1 MGSGDNALGYLRL
14 PTVHGDAVV
23 FVCEDD
29 LWTVPTV
36 GGQAWRLT
44 AGVAAASTPRFSPDG
59 SQVAFVGSEEGP
71 AEVYVMPATGGEARR
86 LTYQAAGYCA
96 VVGWDRDGSIVYS
109 SDAGLGQA
117 RRGWLHTVS
126 QDGGLPQRL
135 ELGPAKT
142 ISYGPG
148 GASVLGRRI
157 SREPAGW
164 KRYRGG
170 TSGDLWV
177 DGGGSGEYRQ
187 LIDLAGNL
195 ANPCWVGDRIY
206 FQSDHEGVGNIY
218 SCAPDGGDL
227 RRHTDHETYYAR
239 NLSSDGSTLI
249 YHCAG
254 ELYQLHPD
262 EDDPRRIEV
271 RLGSS
276 RTQRNRRFVDAA
288 EYLHSATLNPDGSGL
303 AVTARGKAFVLGNW
317 EGPVTQ
323 LGKPD
328 GERYRL
334 LTWLQDRKHLI
345 AATSDE
351 SEFEVLTVLTAD
363 GSKPPRR
370 LSEHEIGRITE
381 LEPSPVSNQVAV
393 ATHRNEL
400 WLLDLT
406 DDGAR
411 VTFLDRSE
419 HAEISDL
426 AWSPDGRWL
435 AYSFATSPHT
445 SAIKLAQ
452 TETGE
457 TTLATR
463 PVMRDANPAFDPDGK
478 YLYFIGLR
486 DFDPVFDAM
495 QWDLGFPKGEKPYAI
510 TLRDD
515 TTSPFVPAPR
525 PLESEDAQ
533 HARKGKE
540 ELADSPDDVTPVEI
554 DLDGITRRAVPFPVS
569 IGRYGKVVG
578 IKGKAIFSSYPVQ
591 GTRGRDV
598 TANPQSGTGTLEV
611 FDYES
616 QEQQQVADKLTDF
629 WLGPDGKTLLYQSGD
644 RFRVVRAG
652 EKREEE
658 KDDSPGRASGWVDLD
673 RIKVSVQPGAEWRQ
687 MFREAWR
694 LQRDHYWVEDM
705 AGIDWDGIYQRYLPL
720 VDRIGSRAEF
730 SDLLWELQGE
740 LGTSHAYESG
750 GEYRSSPHY
759 HQGFLG
765 VDWEYD
771 EGSGRYL
778 VKHIVEGDTWDERAT
793 SALNRPGTGVA
804 VGDAILAVNGQ
815 PLGRGEDGVAPATP
829 GERLVNQADQE
840 VQLTVQRG
848 TDEPRTVTV
857 KAIGNEHPGRYR
869 DWVEAKRAVVH
880 EATGGRVG
888 YIHVPDMMWDG
899 FAEFHRS
906 FLVEYD
912 LEGLIVDVR
921 YNGGGAVSGLLLQK
935 LSRRRL
941 GYDFSRWGQPQ
952 EYPAEAPRGPMVAVT
967 NEFAGS
973 DGDIFSH
980 SFKMLKLG
988 TLIGKRTWG
997 GVIGIN
1003 PRHLLADNT
1012 MTTQPEFSFFFDD
1025 VQWGVENY
1033 GTDPDIEVDIAPQ
1046 DFTRGAD
1053 PQLDRAIE
1061 EVLQQMQQQPPHV
1074 AKQAPRPVLAAP
1086 KLPPRPQL
1094 VTD

>member
-14 PTVHGDAVV
+14 PTVHGDTAV

-29 LWTVPTV
+29 LWTVPTA

-44 AGVAAASTPRFSPDG
+44 AGVAAASTPRYSADG
-59 SQVAFVGSEEGP
+59 SQLAFVGSEEGP
-71 AEVYVMPATGGEARR
+71 AEVYVMPATGGTAQR
-86 LTYQAAGYCA
+86 LTFQAAGYC
-96 VVGWDRDGSIVYS
+96 VVTGWDRDGRIVYS

-117 RRGWLHTVS
+117 RRGWLHRVGT
-126 QDGGLPQRL
+126 DGGLPERM

-142 ISYGPG
+142 ISYGAQG
-148 GASVLGRRI
+148 SVIGRRI
-157 SREPAGW
+157 SREPAAW

-177 DGGGSGEYRQ
+177 DADGSGEYRQ

-218 SCAPDGGDL
+218 SCLPDGGDL
-227 RRHTDHETYYAR
+227 RRHTDHEVYYAR

-254 ELYQLHPD
+254 DLYQLVPG
-262 EDDPRRIEV
+262 EEDPRKIEV

-288 EYLHSATLNPDGSGL
+288 EYLHSATLSPDGSGL
-303 AVTARGKAFVLGNW
+303 AITARGKAFTLGNW

-334 LTWLQDRKHLI
+334 LTWLPDKKRLI

-351 SEFEVLTVLTAD
+351 SEFEVLTVLSAD
-363 GSKPPRR
+363 GRTAPER
-370 LSEHEIGRITE
+370 LTEHQIGRITE
-381 LEPSPVSNQVAV
+381 LAPSPVNNQVALT
-393 ATHRNEL
+393 THRNQV

-406 DDGAR
+406 GDTSR
-411 VTFLDRSE
+411 LTELDRSDYG
-419 HAEISDL
+419 EIADL

-435 AYSFATSPHT
+435 AYAFPTAVNKA
-445 SAIKLAQ
+445 AIKLAQ
-452 TETGE
+452 VETGE
-457 TTLATR
+457 TVFATE
-463 PVMRDANPAFDPDGK
+463 PVLRDARPAFDPEGK
-478 YLYFIGLR
+478 YLYFIGTR
-486 DFDPVFDAM
+486 DFDPVFDTL
-495 QWDLGFPKGEKPYAI
+495 QWDLGFPRADKPYLV
-510 TLRDD
+510 TLQADG
-515 TTSPFVPAPR
+515 TSPFVPAAR

-540 ELADSPDDVTPVEI
+540 EMTESPDDVTPVEI

-569 IGRYGKVVG
+569 TGRYGKVVG
-578 IKGKAIFSSYPVQ
+578 VKGKAIFSAYPVR
-591 GTRGRDV
+591 GTRGNEL
-598 TANPQSGTGTLEV
+598 TFLGPTGTGTIEV
-611 FDYES
+611 YDFDT
-616 QEQQQVADKLTDF
+616 QEQQQVAEKVTDF
-629 WLGPDGKTLLYQSGD
+629 WLGADNKTLLYQSGD
-644 RFRVVRAG
+644 RLRVVRAG
-652 EKREEE
+652 EKREED
-658 KDDSPGRASGWVDLD
+658 KDDSPGRTTGWIDLD

-705 AGIDWDGIYQRYLPL
+705 GGIDWDSIYHRYLPL

-750 GEYRSSPHY
+750 GEYRQSPQY
-759 HQGFLG
+759 AQGFLG
-765 VDWEYD
+765 VDWAYD
-771 EGSGRYL
+771 EDTGRFT
-778 VKHIVEGDTWDERAT
+778 VKRIVEGDTWDERAT
-793 SALNRPGTGVA
+793 SPLNRVGTNVA
-804 VGDAILAVNGQ
+804 VGDAVLAVNGL
-815 PLGRGEDGVAPATP
+815 PVGRTDDGIATP
-829 GERLVNQADQE
+829 GERLVNQANEE
-840 VQLTVQRG
+840 VQLTVQTG
-848 TDEPRTVTV
+848 DEEPRTVSV
-857 KAIGNEHPGRYR
+857 KAVGNEHPGRYR
-869 DWVEAKRAVVH
+869 DWVAANRAKVH

-888 YIHVPDMMWDG
+888 YIHIPDMMWDG

-906 FLVEYD
+906 FLNEYD

-935 LSRRRL
+935 LARRRL

-980 SFKMLKLG
+980 SFKMMKLG
-988 TLIGKRTWG
+988 ILIGKRTWG

-1012 MTTQPEFSFFFDD
+1012 VTTQPEYSFFFDD

-1046 DFTRGAD
+1046 DFTRGDD
-1053 PQLDRAIE
+1053 PQLDRAVE
-1061 EVLQQMQQQPPHV
+1061 EVLQQMQQQPPHI

-1086 KLPPRPQL
+1086 KLPPRPQSIPS
-1094 VTD
+1094 

>member
-14 PTVHGDAVV
+14 PTVHGDTVV

-29 LWTVPTV
+29 LWTVPAA

-44 AGVAAASTPRFSPDG
+44 AGVAAASTPRYSPDG
-59 SQVAFVGSEEGP
+59 SQLAFVGSEEGP

-86 LTYQAAGYCA
+86 LTFQAAGYC
-96 VVGWDRDGSIVYS
+96 VVTGWDRDGNIVYS

-117 RRGWLHTVS
+117 RRGWLHTV
-126 QDGGLPQRL
+126 DPGGGLPRRL

-157 SREPAGW
+157 SREPAAW

-177 DGGGSGEYRQ
+177 DATGDGEYRQ
-187 LIDLAGNL
+187 LIDLSGNL

-206 FQSDHEGVGNIY
+206 FQSDHEGIGNIY
-218 SCAPDGGDL
+218 SCLPDGGDL

-239 NLSSDGSTLI
+239 NLSSDGSTLV

-254 ELYQLHPD
+254 DLYRIHPD
-262 EDDPRRIEV
+262 EDDPRKIEV

-276 RTQRNRRFVDAA
+276 RTQRNRRFADAA
-288 EYLHSATLNPDGSGL
+288 DYLHSATLNPDGSGL
-303 AVTARGKAFVLGNW
+303 AVTARGKAFVMGNW
-317 EGPVTQ
+317 EGPVSQ

-328 GERYRL
+328 GVRYRL
-334 LTWLQDRKHLI
+334 LTWLQDRTQLI

-363 GSKPPRR
+363 GSTPERR
-370 LSEHEIGRITE
+370 LTDHEIGRITE
-381 LEPSPVSNQVAV
+381 LVPSPLSNQVAV

-406 DDGAR
+406 GDNPQL
-411 VTFLDRSE
+411 TQLDRSE
-419 HAEISDL
+419 HAEIAEI

-435 AYSFATSPHT
+435 AYTFATSAHT
-445 SAIKLAQ
+445 AAIKLAH

-457 TTLATR
+457 TTLATQ
-463 PVMRDANPAFDPDGK
+463 PVMRDSAPAFDPEGK
-478 YLYFIGLR
+478 YLYFIGSR
-486 DFDPVFDAM
+486 DLDPVFDSL
-495 QWDLGFPKGEKPYAI
+495 QWDLGFPKSDRPYLI
-510 TLRDD
+510 TLRADG
-515 TTSPFVPAPR
+515 TSPFVPTPR

-540 ELADSPDDVTPVEI
+540 DLAESTDDVTPVEI
-554 DLDGITRRAVPFPVS
+554 DLEGITRRIVPFPVG

-578 IKGKAIFSSYPVQ
+578 TKGKAIFSSYPVT

-598 TANPQSGTGTLEV
+598 LDGPPTGKGTLEV
-611 FDYES
+611 YDFDT
-616 QEQQQVADKLTDF
+616 QEQQQVADKLSDF
-629 WLGPDGKTLLYQSGD
+629 WIGPDGKTLLYQSGD

-652 EKREEE
+652 EKRDDD
-658 KDDSPGRASGWVDLD
+658 KDDSPGRASGWIDLD

-705 AGIDWDGIYQRYLPL
+705 AGIDWDGIYHRYLPL

-750 GEYRSSPHY
+750 GEYRPSPHY
-759 HQGFLG
+759 RQGFLG
-765 VDWEYD
+765 VDWEFDQSAGKY
-771 EGSGRYL
+771 R
-778 VKHIVEGDTWDERAT
+778 VKRIVEGDTWEERCT
-793 SALNRPGTGVA
+793 SPLNRPGTGVA

-815 PLGRGEDGVAPATP
+815 PVGQGDGYATP
-829 GERLVNQADQE
+829 GERLVNLADEE
-840 VQLTVQRG
+840 VQLTVQHG
-848 TDEPRTVTV
+848 EDDPRTVVV

-869 DWVEAKRAVVH
+869 DWVEANRRAVH

-888 YIHVPDMMWDG
+888 YIHIPDMMWDG

-912 LEGLIVDVR
+912 REGLVVDVR

-935 LSRRRL
+935 LARRRL
-941 GYDFSRWGQPQ
+941 GYDFSRWGQPA

-1012 MTTQPEFSFFFDD
+1012 MTTQPEYSFFFDD

-1046 DFTRGAD
+1046 DFARGAD

-1061 EVLQQMQQQPPHV
+1061 EVLRQMKQQPPHV

-1086 KLPPRPQL
+1086 KLPPRPQASGG
-1094 VTD
+1094 